1 MSQNKTLLV
10 IVRGWCDSEDF
21 FLKHLFKQP
30 GGEFPHE
37 FISSITSELK
47 HVEILQP
54 TLEMDMFSMR
64 TAESLAQNIY
74 DQIESKLSQSND
86 ISNIILLGF
95 SAGSALVRRV
105 FTMAHGANRDASIDE
120 SKKAGWA
127 NKISRTIILSGIT
140 RGWEISSATPTIIRF
155 LAPIFEFI
163 IRCVGLFKQRKCPKT
178 SDFSRTP
185 FIMQLQR
192 GAPFIISTRLQYLAA
207 FKHLIAKQKQ
217 LDKVN
222 IDENRMDLPF
232 TVFILGSR
240 DEFISPV
247 DCTELGP
254 RSEFIYF
261 ELPGSNHMDALKIYE
276 SGDISKKRRICLLN
290 VISKSFQELCVDPDV
305 VLPNDIDDYLDPMDI
320 SNIKESDQDLSRVKD
335 VVMVIHGIRD
345 NGFWTKRVAREIR
358 KLRRKDGDSLS
369 VRVATPSYG
378 FFSML
383 DFLINRDKATYW
395 FLEKY
400 AEVKSYYPEAQ
411 ISFIG
416 HSNGTY
422 LAARA
427 LHLCEAVR
435 FKNVIFAGS
444 VVRRDYWQELANTT
458 NLQMRVSKILN
469 YIAAGDNVVAWLPGA
484 FERLHFSL
492 LNLGGAGAYGFNE
505 IKDVEILNQIKYI
518 GGGHS
523 AAVSEEYW
531 QELANFVITGEYPS
545 TKTIER
551 NWWKKIQYF
560 GAPIITFGFAVIVL
574 LPLLIFALW
583 FPIFKLADLERW
595 NNFSLLI
602 LLFLS
607 ISVSWLTLK
616 ILNKF

>member
-1 MSQNKTLLV
+1 MSQKKTLLV

-21 FLKHLFKQP
+21 FLKHLFKQS

-47 HVEILQP
+47 HAEILQP

-74 DQIESKLSQSND
+74 DQIENKLSQSYD
-86 ISNIILLGF
+86 ISNIILLGY
-95 SAGSALVRRV
+95 SAGSTLVRRV
-105 FTMAHGANRDASIDE
+105 FSMAHGVNRDASINE
-120 SKKAGWA
+120 NKKAEWA

-155 LAPIFEFI
+155 LAPIFELI
-163 IRCVGLFKQRKCPKT
+163 IRCVGLLKQRKCPKT

-207 FKHLIAKQKQ
+207 FKHL
-217 LDKVN
+217 DKVN
-222 IDENRMDLPF
+222 NDENRMDLPF

-247 DCTELGP
+247 DCTELGS

-261 ELPGSNHMDALKIYE
+261 ELPGSNHMDALKIYGN
-276 SGDISKKRRICLLN
+276 GDISKKRCICLLN
-290 VISKSFQELCVDPDV
+290 VISKSFQELCADPDV

-320 SNIKESDQDLSRVKD
+320 SNIKESDKDLSKVKD
-335 VVMVIHGIRD
+335 VVMIIHGIRD

-358 KLRRKDGDSLS
+358 KLRRKDGDGLS

-427 LHLCEAVR
+427 SHLCEAVR
-435 FKNVIFAGS
+435 FKNMVFAGS

-469 YIAAGDNVVAWLPGA
+469 YVAAGDNVVAWLPGA
-484 FERLHFSL
+484 FERLHFSV

-523 AAVSEEYW
+523 AAVSEEFW
-531 QELANFVITGEYPS
+531 QELANFVITGVCPS
-545 TKTIER
+545 TKIIER

-560 GAPIITFGFAVIVL
+560 GAPIITFGLAICCL

-583 FPIFKLADLERW
+583 YPIFRLADLEGW
-595 NNFSLLI
+595 SNVS
-602 LLFLS
+602 LLFLLITS
-607 ISVSWLTLK
+607 IAVSWITVK
-616 ILNKF
+616 ILNNF